1 MTQIASPPSD
11 AVSEVLR
18 TFAVRSTIFCLSEL
32 RAPWAFRVSDEPI
45 AKFHLVLEGSALLSC
60 AGESVP
66 LAVGDL
72 VVLPRGVGHTLAA
85 GHVSSVPL
93 LERLIVEHGLDGG
106 LGLRLGDAGPLTR
119 LLCGGF
125 ALAEGIPD
133 SVMALFPDA
142 LHVSLPRGGGSW
154 LATMVDQLRAEAE
167 GGRPGASAILAK
179 ITDVFLAQAL
189 RVWLLDDERDG
200 LADPRRMLEGPI
212 AEAVRTL
219 NSRPSEPWSL
229 DRIAHHVGLSR
240 TALATKFREEVGEPP
255 MRYLSEVRLHR
266 AAGELVTGRLTL
278 RQVAGRAGYATDA
291 AFAKAFKRRFGVP
304 PGAYRDSAREPP
316 RIELAAIG

>member
-93 LERLIVEHGLDGG
+93 LERLIAEYGLDGD
-106 LGLRLGDAGPLTR
+106 LRLRLGESGPLTR

-133 SVMALFPDA
+133 SVM
-142 LHVSLPRGGGSW
+142 G
-154 LATMVDQLRAEAE
+154 
-167 GGRPGASAILAK
+167 
-179 ITDVFLAQAL
+179 
-189 RVWLLDDERDG
+189 
-200 LADPRRMLEGPI
+200 
-212 AEAVRTL
+212 
-219 NSRPSEPWSL
+219 
-229 DRIAHHVGLSR
+229 
-240 TALATKFREEVGEPP
+240 
-255 MRYLSEVRLHR
+255 
-266 AAGELVTGRLTL
+266 
-278 RQVAGRAGYATDA
+278 
-291 AFAKAFKRRFGVP
+291 
-304 PGAYRDSAREPP
+304 
-316 RIELAAIG
+316 